1 MLGTADYLYGLQP
14 GTEHVI
20 ELDRGVRLIATLEAV
35 SDPDEKG
42 MRTVMCTLN
51 GQMRPVAIRD
61 KNATSDVKAAEKA
74 DPATPGH
81 IPAPFAGSVTITLTE
96 GQTVQAGDTVATI
109 EAMKMEANITT
120 PVTGTISRTTFTG
133 TRPAQGGDLLLTI
146 TPA

>member
-1 MLGTADYLYGLQP
+1 M
-14 GTEHVI
+14 
-20 ELDRGVRLIATLEAV
+20 

-133 TRPAQGGDLLLTI
+133 TQPAQGGDLLLAI